1 MRKLS
6 MAIIAFILLLAGCA
20 PNFSK
25 EEEIL
30 QEQDDTTKTAII
42 PKYQISD
49 QYYRT
54 ILPFE
59 PSASRGLTVSRLNT
73 RYDID
78 EFETGLMR
86 VAQRNYDPNKY
97 LFQEGQYLDK
107 ETVQNWL
114 SRKSGDNAGLNP
126 ADSGEGDAQKRNEEN
141 PIYLAQILEH
151 NYLVSEDGTAK
162 LGGVVIGLAMNTVHY
177 YRKEQYGPIFEV
189 KIDDKKIEEEGKRIG
204 QEVVSRLRQ
213 IKGLEE
219 VPITIALF
227 KQESRASIVPGNFFA
242 YANAGKG
249 SRKLGGWNAID
260 EDYVLF
266 PSDEAKDKHRADL
279 TSFQNFKEDVE
290 EYFPNFNGVVGT
302 AFYADDQLRKLGIDV
317 TIQFYGKAETIGF
330 TQYVTG
336 LVMEHFPNY
345 ISVEVSVS
353 SVDGQEA
360 LIVKEVDQD
369 KPFVHIYDD

>member
-30 QEQDDTTKTAII
+30 QEQDDSTKTAII

-59 PSASRGLTVSRLNT
+59 PSASRGLTVNRLNT

-86 VAQRNYDPNKY
+86 VAQHNYSPDKY

-107 ETVQNWL
+107 DTVQSWL
-114 SRKSGDNAGLNP
+114 GRKSGDNAGLNP
-126 ADSGEGDAQKRNEEN
+126 EDTGEGDPQTRNEEN

-162 LGGVVIGLAMNTVHY
+162 LGGVVIGLAMNSVHY

-189 KIDDKKIEEEGKRIG
+189 KIDDKKIEEEGKRIA

-213 IKGLEE
+213 TKGLEE

-227 KQESRASIVPGNFFA
+227 KQESRSSIVPGNFFA

-249 SRKLGGWNAID
+249 NSRLGGWNAIN

-266 PSDEAKDKHRADL
+266 PSDEAKDKHRDDL
-279 TSFQNFKEDVE
+279 TSFQNFKDDVE

-302 AFYADDQLRKLGIDV
+302 AFYAEDQLRKISIDI

-345 ISVEVSVS
+345 ISVEVSIS
-353 SVDGQEA
+353 SVDGEEA

>member
-30 QEQDDTTKTAII
+30 QEQDDSTKTAII

-59 PSASRGLTVSRLNT
+59 PSASRGLTVNRLNT

-86 VAQRNYDPNKY
+86 VAQHNYSPDKY

-107 ETVQNWL
+107 DTVQSWL
-114 SRKSGDNAGLNP
+114 GRKSGDNAGLNP
-126 ADSGEGDAQKRNEEN
+126 EDTGEGDPQTRNEKN

-162 LGGVVIGLAMNTVHY
+162 LGGVVIGLAMNSVHY

-189 KIDDKKIEEEGKRIG
+189 KIEDKKIEEEGKRIA

-213 IKGLEE
+213 TKGLEE

-227 KQESRASIVPGNFFA
+227 KQESRSSIVPGNFFA

-249 SRKLGGWNAID
+249 SSRLGGWNAIN

-266 PSDEAKDKHRADL
+266 PSDEAKDKHRDDL

-302 AFYADDQLRKLGIDV
+302 AFYADEQLRKISINI

-353 SVDGQEA
+353 SVDGEEA